1 MNIKNN
7 DVIRD
12 VLDDMDDVRSDV
24 RDAMDDV
31 RSELQGEKVVHKRYN
46 DGTLTL
52 HINDGKVGGR
62 AFWGALLIL
71 GGIAL
76 IADRLGYLSFAGF
89 SFWTIVGTV
98 FFAAVVIEGI
108 AKVRVANVLFSLAFL
123 VIIHD
128 EWLGLEEITPWPVLG
143 AALLL
148 TIGIKLVFPKL
159 GRKNRRI
166 TINGVPYQNG
176 ESYNEETRTGNK
188 ITYEN
193 AFGESIKYVSGEVE
207 KVGIENC
214 FGSMQVYFADA
225 VPVNGKM
232 KITAENAFGSVALY
246 VPSAWKVTVITQE
259 SVFGGVK
266 QKGRGSADGETE
278 VFIDAE
284 TAFGSIEI
292 RYI

>member
-1 MNIKNN
+1 M
-7 DVIRD
+7 
-12 VLDDMDDVRSDV
+12 
-24 RDAMDDV
+24 
-31 RSELQGEKVVHKRYN
+31 
-46 DGTLTL
+46 
-52 HINDGKVGGR
+52 
-62 AFWGALLIL
+62 
-71 GGIAL
+71 
-76 IADRLGYLSFAGF
+76 
-89 SFWTIVGTV
+89 
-98 FFAAVVIEGI
+98 FFAAVIIEGI

-159 GRKNRRI
+159 GRKNRVI
-166 TINGVPYQNG
+166 TVNGVPYHKG
-176 ESYNEETRTGNK
+176 DFYNEETRTGNK
-188 ITYEN
+188 ISYEN
-193 AFGESIKYVSGEVE
+193 VFGESIKYVSGEV
-207 KVGIENC
+207 KSVDIENV

-232 KITAENAFGSVALY
+232 KITVENAFGSIALY
-246 VPSAWKVTVITQE
+246 VPSGWKVTVITQE

-266 QKGRGSADGETE
+266 QKGHGSADGETE

-284 TAFGSIEI
+284 TAFGSIEV